1 MTGRAPS
8 IAWIAQDDPPDA
20 FPPLERA
27 FTEPDG
33 LLAAG
38 GDLTMDRLL
47 YAYCHGI
54 FPWYSEGQPVL
65 WWSPNPRCVLIPEEF
80 HLARRS
86 RRALRCSNF
95 EVSFN
100 SAFDEVIEACAA
112 RRDGQESTWIT
123 EDITK
128 AFSALHGEGF
138 AHSVEICRDGTLVG
152 GLYGLSIGRIF
163 FGESMF
169 SRQDNASKA
178 AMLALCEELKVRNF
192 ALLDCQVVSPHLS
205 SLGAKTMTRSDFA
218 ALLDD
223 ACVSG
228 ARLELPDGSSRP
240 VTAYLPR

>member
-8 IAWIAQDDPPDA
+8 IAWIGQDDPPDA

-38 GDLTMDRLL
+38 GDLTIDRLL

-65 WWSPNPRCVLIPEEF
+65 WWSPNPRCVLLPEEF
-80 HLARRS
+80 HLARRA
-86 RRALRCSNF
+86 RRSLMSAKL

-100 SAFDEVIEACAA
+100 SAFEEVIEACAA
-112 RRDGQESTWIT
+112 RRDGQRSTWIT
-123 EDITK
+123 EDMKK
-128 AFSALHGEGF
+128 AFTALHCEGF
-138 AHSVEICRDGTLVG
+138 AHSVEVCRDGVLIG
-152 GLYGLSIGRIF
+152 GMYGLSIGRVF

-169 SRQDNASKA
+169 SLESNASKA
-178 AMLALCEELKVRNF
+178 AMLALCEELSKRNF
-192 ALLDCQVVSPHLS
+192 DLLDCQVVSPHLS
-205 SLGAKTMTRSDFA
+205 SLGAKTMPRSDFV

-223 ACVSG
+223 ACISG
-228 ARLELPDGSSRP
+228 ARLELPDGSGYP
-240 VTAYLPR
+240 INAYLQR

>member
-8 IAWIAQDDPPDA
+8 IAWIGQDDPPDA

-38 GDLTMDRLL
+38 GDLTTDRLL

-65 WWSPNPRCVLIPEEF
+65 WWSPDPRCVLLPEEF
-80 HLARRS
+80 HLARRA
-86 RRALRCSNF
+86 RRSLMSSTF

-100 SAFDEVIEACAA
+100 NAFEEVMEACAA
-112 RRDGQESTWIT
+112 RRDGQPGTWIT
-123 EDITK
+123 EEMKK
-128 AFSALHGEGF
+128 AYTALHRVGF
-138 AHSVEICRDGTLVG
+138 AHSVEVRRNGVLIG
-152 GLYGLSIGRIF
+152 GLYGLSIGRVF

-169 SRQDNASKA
+169 SLESNGSKA
-178 AMLALCEELKVRNF
+178 AMLALCKELSKRNF
-192 ALLDCQVVSPHLS
+192 ELLDCQVVSPHLS
-205 SLGAKTMTRSDFA
+205 SLGAKTMPRPDFV

-223 ACVSG
+223 ACDSG
-228 ARLELPDGSSRP
+228 ARLELPGSNGCP
-240 VTAYLPR
+240 ITAYLQR